1 MSLECQP
8 HRIFRCL
15 QSGNSSVGRA
25 RPCQGRGREFESR
38 FPLQVL
44 KGALTKRLCSGLQI
58 RLVRFDS
65 GTRLHLFLFHLPFC
79 FISLLLL
86 PKRST
91 LMSANPCL
99 GLPRHDSNKPSRDGL
114 LVVGSDAFNRLGQT
128 GNFSGLLGGAFRKQ
142 LIEITARAF
151 LHAIFLFHRFNQGP
165 NGG

>member
-1 MSLECQP
+1 
-8 HRIFRCL
+8 
-15 QSGNSSVGRA
+15 
-25 RPCQGRGREFESR
+25 
-38 FPLQVL
+38 
-44 KGALTKRLCSGLQI
+44 
-58 RLVRFDS
+58 
-65 GTRLHLFLFHLPFC
+65 
-79 FISLLLL
+79 LL